1 MQKQRC
7 SVVVLG
13 ASGRVGRL
21 ILAEW
26 AAHPPADLRFR
37 IQRRDGTGPDIR
49 WELASGTAALAQ
61 AIGAADV
68 LLVLSGVTPAPGA
81 DYRQNTDLALAS
93 LQAGARIGVKHLF
106 IASSAAVYGRSDGA
120 PIREDAAL
128 TPMNDYGQAKL
139 AMEHACSDWSSRSPL
154 PRPGLTFLRIGNV
167 VGTDLFFRNLAR
179 ASAQS
184 PLRLDQFA
192 DGTGP
197 VRSYIGPASLAHVMS
212 CLIRRASAGDP
223 LPLALNIG
231 APGGGVDM
239 ADFIPALLA
248 LGQAAPVVRGAA
260 PASALPAVRLSLDRL
275 TSLCPMA
282 PIEGTATA
290 MIAQWLA
297 LRGAA

>member
-13 ASGRVGRL
+13 ATGRVGRL

-49 WELASGTAALAQ
+49 WELASGTPALAQ

-93 LQAGARIGVKHLF
+93 LQAGAGVGARHLF

-120 PIREDAAL
+120 PIGENAAL
-128 TPMNDYGQAKL
+128 APVNDYGHAKL
-139 AMEHACSDWSSRSPL
+139 AMERACTGWLSRCSQ
-154 PRPGLTFLRIGNV
+154 PRPGVTFLRIGNV
-167 VGTDLFFRNLAR
+167 VGTDLFFRNLAS
-179 ASAQS
+179 ASAET
-184 PLRLDQFA
+184 PLRLDQFV

-197 VRSYIGPASLAHVMS
+197 VRSYIGPASLAKVLA
-212 CLIRRASAGDP
+212 CLIRRAMQGDQ
-223 LPLALNIG
+223 LPAALNIG

-248 LGQAAPVVRGAA
+248 LGQPAPVVRVPAA
-260 PASALPAVRLSLDRL
+260 VAALASVRLSLDLL
-275 TSLCPMA
+275 TGLCPINA
-282 PIEGTATA
+282 DQGTAAA
-290 MIAQWLA
+290 MVEQWLA
-297 LRGAA
+297 LRGAT